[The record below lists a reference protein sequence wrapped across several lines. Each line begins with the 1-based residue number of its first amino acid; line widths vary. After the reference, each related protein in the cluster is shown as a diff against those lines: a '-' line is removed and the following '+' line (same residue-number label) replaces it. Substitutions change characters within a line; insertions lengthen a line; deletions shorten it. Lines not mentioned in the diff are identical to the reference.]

1 VQDFRRLDVWTKAHE
16 LVLETHRSLGR
27 TQDRA
32 YPGLSSQMRRAAAAI
47 PTNIAEGC
55 GHSTRREFARFLQI
69 ALASAHELDYHLLL
83 AHDLGAL
90 AGPPYARLDAR
101 TTQVKQ
107 MLSALLRRV
116 RERPDGERTSG
127 RTATG

>member
-1 VQDFRRLDVWTKAHE
+1 M
-16 LVLETHRSLGR
+16 LETHRSLGR

-55 GHSTRREFARFLQI
+55 GQPTRREFARFLQI

-90 AGPPYARLDAR
+90 AGPHYARLDAR
-101 TTQVKQ
+101 TAQVKQ

-116 RERPDGERTSG
+116 REKPALEGANGEAARRAG
-127 RTATG
+127 